1 MLKCLICFIYLYLY
15 YMCLY
20 FPPYLCCCICIVQ
33 KPSIIYILW
42 CSSDSSYM
50 SNSYLYL
57 FCMHLYFS
65 LRFLS
70 YLCCWACIVYN
81 RSPET
86 AEFNWI
92 HRTSSVSYHW
102 MCQLYYWFTNLCF
115 NNVKLT
121 CIVMFKCQI
130 FSFHG
135 SGFWSLMIWRFKC
148 QNKFASFNL
157 QILANIHEFRSGSYL
172 HSGTSDEDNSPGQ
185 LLRKWWFE
193 FVFQSSFKPLHSWE
207 FSHCKIVTCLQV
219 HPIWVNMVP
228 ITRPRGN
235 FHAPLQPA
243 PPPLSTDQTYIGFK
257 AQKFEFAIQWSPLHV
272 APYCEEPFG
281 QLNAQVF

>member
-1 MLKCLICFIYLYLY
+1 MMLKCLICFIYLYLY

-70 YLCCWACIVYN
+70 YLCCWVCIVYN

-86 AEFNWI
+86 AKFNWI

-102 MCQLYYWFTNLCF
+102 MRQLHCRIILSIYQCANFTVLSIP
-115 NNVKLT
+115 VLT
-121 CIVMFKCQI
+121 SIVMFKCANCI
-130 FSFHG
+130 INLPICVLS
-135 SGFWSLMIWRFKC
+135 SIAMFKC
-148 QNKFASFNL
+148 GNCTVLYYVFT
-157 QILANIHEFRSGSYL
+157 I
-172 HSGTSDEDNSPGQ
+172 
-185 LLRKWWFE
+185 
-193 FVFQSSFKPLHSWE
+193 FV
-207 FSHCKIVTCLQV
+207 
-219 HPIWVNMVP
+219 
-228 ITRPRGN
+228 
-235 FHAPLQPA
+235 
-243 PPPLSTDQTYIGFK
+243 
-257 AQKFEFAIQWSPLHV
+257 
-272 APYCEEPFG
+272 
-281 QLNAQVF
+281 VF